1 MDTNCKKLP
10 AVFQALNN
18 LNYLST
24 PLDEYSSDNEQSEFI
39 VAYTSKKARQVL
51 PILTMIPDLIRQ
63 DIRGETYEAYQ
74 EYVTMYT
81 SCGYIPYLM
90 KLIILMYDMYRY
102 EIFKNDIL
110 AKQLVS
116 LVLTLHYMS
125 HSKQGGGW
133 AQWFKSP
140 MDRYRQEY
148 ISYTPEEKKKVQK
161 KDQLRNS
168 LRRTWFIQVEKGLTL
183 LNKYDPAIV
192 MKDFESVENQ
202 ILPANLPDLQPDSL
216 DNSDSLRTEKIRDG
230 LNPNSASNH
239 MRVTN
244 TSILKNEIDR
254 LKNIAETLVDKY
266 PDLNS
271 LQGSYNRDNGLLA
284 QATKLLET
292 LDTERDRRERERI
305 ITKIQKFIA
314 EAEYRINIMQKKA
327 ENFESEVAK
336 RLVSSAASVASSPS
350 RSRSRSITP
359 PRGWGWGWG
368 FSGGRHCH
376 RMGTIS
382 KGRRGKSNGRHTKF
396 RKSLKRHSM
405 RKH

>member
-1 MDTNCKKLP
+1 MDTNCDSKKLP
-10 AVFQALNN
+10 AVLQALHNN

-24 PLDEYSSDNEQSEFI
+24 HLDEYSSDNKQSEFI
-39 VAYTSKKARQVL
+39 VAYTSRRAQEVP
-51 PILTMIPDLIRQ
+51 PIFTMIPDLIRQ

-74 EYVTMYT
+74 EYVTMYK

-140 MDRYRQEY
+140 GDVYRDQY
-148 ISYTPEEKKKVQK
+148 KSYNSQKKKSVQK

-168 LRRTWFIQVEKGLTL
+168 LRRTWFILVEKGLTL
-183 LNKYDPAIV
+183 LNKYNPAIV

-202 ILPANLPDLQPDSL
+202 ILPANLPGSLANIDSL
-216 DNSDSLRTEKIRDG
+216 HNNKIGNDG

-244 TSILKNEIDR
+244 TLILKNEIDR

-314 EAEYRINIMQKKA
+314 EAEYRINIMQKEA
-327 ENFESEVAK
+327 AAHARHEAAVAK
-336 RLVSSAASVASSPS
+336 AMAEAEEGAAAE
-350 RSRSRSITP
+350 
-359 PRGWGWGWG
+359 GGG
-368 FSGGRHCH
+368 GGRHCH

>member
-1 MDTNCKKLP
+1 MDTNCRSKKLP
-10 AVFQALNN
+10 AVLEALRSVN
-18 LNYLST
+18 LDLTDDYTT
-24 PLDEYSSDNEQSEFI
+24 PGHPSAFI
-39 VAYTSKKARQVL
+39 VAHTIQVDGVM
-51 PILTMIPDLIRQ
+51 PFFTMIPDLIRQ

-74 EYVTMYT
+74 EYVTMYK

-110 AKQLVS
+110 GKQLVS
-116 LVLTLHYMS
+116 LVLTLHYMGIPL
-125 HSKQGGGW
+125 QNGGYW
-133 AQWFKSP
+133 AQLFKSP

-148 ISYTPEEKKKVQK
+148 ISYTPQKKKSVQK

-168 LRRTWFIQVEKGLTL
+168 LRRTWFILVEKGLTL

-202 ILPANLPDLQPDSL
+202 ILPANLPGSL
-216 DNSDSLRTEKIRDG
+216 ANNDNFRNEKIKRDG
-230 LNPNSASNH
+230 LNPNSANNH

-244 TSILKNEIDR
+244 TFILKNEIDR
-254 LKNIAETLVDKY
+254 LKSIAETLVIDN
-266 PDLNS
+266 PRL
-271 LQGSYNRDNGLLA
+271 LQDSYNRDNGLLA
-284 QATKLLET
+284 QATRLLET

-314 EAEYRINIMQKKA
+314 EAEYRINIMQKDAEAAAEAAAKA
-327 ENFESEVAK
+327 AGV
-336 RLVSSAASVASSPS
+336 
-350 RSRSRSITP
+350 
-359 PRGWGWGWG
+359 GWWVGD
-368 FSGGRHCH
+368 GGRHCH